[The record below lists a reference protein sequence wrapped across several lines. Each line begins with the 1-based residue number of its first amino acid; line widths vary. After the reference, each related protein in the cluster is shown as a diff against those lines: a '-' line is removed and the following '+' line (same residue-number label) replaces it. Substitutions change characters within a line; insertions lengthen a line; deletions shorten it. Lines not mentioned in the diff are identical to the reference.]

1 MVEILRALGRGS
13 ALGRARARVRVL
25 EIIVLTGRAV
35 SPARAD
41 APRVHASATNCGRV
55 DSGAGGVSARGTTMA
70 TLASTSARAVIGRR
84 VRVGW
89 GMTSGRCARR
99 TGRRGDAMRARAVE
113 MSGEILVSDDVLT
126 SCAPWGNVCV
136 TYGTHYVPIA
146 LPSILGSLVLFLP
159 LIWALREVRA
169 RDKEI
174 FALRERLG
182 ENDEEE

>member
-1 MVEILRALGRGS
+1 
-13 ALGRARARVRVL
+13 
-25 EIIVLTGRAV
+25 
-35 SPARAD
+35 
-41 APRVHASATNCGRV
+41 
-55 DSGAGGVSARGTTMA
+55 
-70 TLASTSARAVIGRR
+70 
-84 VRVGW
+84 
-89 GMTSGRCARR
+89 MTSGRCARR

-182 ENDEEE
+182 ENDDEEE